1 MEGGAW
7 FSLTTRSFEVCLLID
22 NCIAHLSDRKLYI
35 ASFHNLFVCLCV
47 YARAR
52 VCYTLHLSSNIVLF
66 Y

>member
-35 ASFHNLFVCLCV
+35 ASFHNLFVCVCMRAHVCV
-47 YARAR
+47 I
-52 VCYTLHLSSNIVLF
+52 LSICPLT
-66 Y
+66 